1 LRIAEPIVPEK
12 FPVIEEKNAVSVRIG
27 RWFEARGTG
36 WGVAV
41 VPIMLLVLIALAASR
56 LVG

>member
-1 LRIAEPIVPEK
+1 MPEK